1 MGINIEYLVKEAI
14 LLKLRESL
22 VSALMLRRYMDK
34 KTKANYQFVYDAQDQ
49 KTGVIIKYKE
59 YQKILEKLEDLQ
71 DIHTVRKLK
80 GKKLKTVPLEQVM
93 KEIFGSN

>member
-1 MGINIEYLVKEAI
+1 MEKRI
-14 LLKLRESL
+14 
-22 VSALMLRRYMDK
+22 
-34 KTKANYQFVYDAQDQ
+34 KANYQLVYDAQDQ
-49 KTGVIIKYKE
+49 KTGVILKYKE

-93 KEIFGSN
+93 KDIFGDNVPA